1 MHEPRA
7 ILFDLGGTLLE
18 QVEFDP
24 RAGQVRLLEL
34 ATANPRGATLDAL
47 HEAAETLSTEM
58 NDRRYASWIEFP
70 ATAMTRLIYERFG
83 ITFEQSAQQLELEFM
98 RAAAQMRPEPH
109 VFKALDRVEE
119 RGLPV
124 AVLSNTAFT
133 GIALEDELERHGFAG
148 RFCFVM
154 ASADYGFRKP
164 HPDLFV
170 TAAGRLG
177 LAPDDIWYIGDSLAF
192 DMAGARSAGLR
203 TVWYNR
209 AEGAEDGTPFDAQIR
224 DWRELADLL
233 PKAD

>member
-1 MHEPRA
+1 MREPRA

-18 QVEFDP
+18 QLEFDP
-24 RAGQVRLLEL
+24 QAGQARLLAL
-34 ATANPRGATLDAL
+34 AATNPRGASLDTL
-47 HEAAETLSTEM
+47 HEAAEALTADLNE
-58 NDRRYASWIEFP
+58 RRYASWIEFP
-70 ATAMTRLIYERFG
+70 ATAVTRLIYERFG

-98 RAAAQMRPEPH
+98 RAAARMRPEPH
-109 VFKALDRVEE
+109 VFKALDHVAE

-148 RFCFVM
+148 RFRFVM

-164 HPDLFV
+164 HPHLFV
-170 TAAGRLG
+170 TAAGRLEMG
-177 LAPDDIWYIGDSLAF
+177 PEDIWYIGDSLAF

-209 AEGAEDGTPFDAQIR
+209 ADQAEDGTPFDAQIR
-224 DWRELADLL
+224 DWRELVDLL
-233 PKAD
+233 PRAD